1 MYYINFSFDCDSA
14 GLIYLLTCKRCSK
27 IYVASTVTS
36 FRKRFNNHKSS
47 LKRFGKG
54 QRGIAGEHLYGHFF
68 EEGHKDIEES
78 VKIIDRTD
86 VNDPTYR
93 EGFWTYKLDT
103 FVPKGLNLR
112 DFSF

>member
-1 MYYINFSFDCDSA
+1 M
-14 GLIYLLTCKRCSK
+14 
-27 IYVASTVTS
+27 
-36 FRKRFNNHKSS
+36 
-47 LKRFGKG
+47 KRFGKG
-54 QRGIAGEHLYGHFF
+54 QRGISGEHLYAHFH
-68 EEGHKDIEES
+68 EEGHKGIEDIQ

-86 VNDPTYR
+86 VNDPTCR